1 MKKPWLAALL
11 NFFFMGLGTLY
22 VGKRKLFGL
31 VLTLGAFS
39 LTYIETSL
47 KDLDTNLYWQMFV
60 TVFVV
65 NVFFAI
71 DGYQEAKTVAMP
83 SKPQPAPAQQ

>member
-1 MKKPWLAALL
+1 MKKPWLAAVL

-22 VGKRKLFGL
+22 VGKRKVFGL
-31 VLTLGAFS
+31 VLTLGSFS

-47 KDLDTNLYWQMFV
+47 KDVNTDLYWQMFV

-65 NVFFAI
+65 NIFFAM
-71 DGYQEAKTVAMP
+71 DGYQEAQTVSGSA
-83 SKPQPAPAQQ
+83 KPAQQ